1 MVILSKHESSPFD
14 KLRVNG
20 LKIMEDVKQVYYED
34 IEVDGEIPA
43 LVKYPTT
50 MQLVKYAGASGDY
63 YQIHYDKDFARSN
76 GLPGVIVHGW
86 LTLSFMGQMLTD
98 WLGEG
103 GTLERL
109 SGSYRGMNNVHE
121 DIICNGKVTKKY
133 VEDDKHYARVE
144 IWAENPQGEKTVTG
158 TAVVTL
164 PSRG

>member
-1 MVILSKHESSPFD
+1 MAEPIF
-14 KLRVNG
+14 
-20 LKIMEDVKQVYYED
+20 YED
-34 IEVDGEIPA
+34 IEVGTGIPA

-63 YQIHYDKDFARSN
+63 YQIHYDKDFAIAN

-86 LTLSFMGQMLTD
+86 LTLSFLGQMLTD

-103 GTLERL
+103 GTVVKLN
-109 SGSYRGMNNVHE
+109 GSYRGINKVNE

-133 VEDDKHYARVE
+133 VEGSKHYARVE

-158 TAVVTL
+158 SAVVML
-164 PSRG
+164 PSHEKPQ

>member
-1 MVILSKHESSPFD
+1 MT
-14 KLRVNG
+14 G
-20 LKIMEDVKQVYYED
+20 QVYYED
-34 IEVDGEIPA
+34 IEVESEIPA

-63 YQIHYDKDFARSN
+63 YQIHYDKDFALAN

-86 LTLSFMGQMLTD
+86 LTLSFLGQMLTD

-103 GTLERL
+103 GVLIKL
-109 SGSYRGMNNVHE
+109 SGSYRGINKVNE

-133 VEDDKHYARVE
+133 VEESKHYARVE

-158 TAVVTL
+158 SAVVML
-164 PSRG
+164 PSREKPQ

>member
-1 MVILSKHESSPFD
+1 MAE
-14 KLRVNG
+14 
-20 LKIMEDVKQVYYED
+20 QVYYED
-34 IEVDGEIPA
+34 IEAGSELPA

-63 YQIHYDKDFARSN
+63 YQIHYDKDFAQAN

-86 LTLSFMGQMLTD
+86 LALSFLGQMLTE

-103 GTLERL
+103 GTLL
-109 SGSYRGMNNVHE
+109 KLNGSYRGMNPVHE

-133 VEDDKHYARVE
+133 VEDGKNCARVE

-158 TAVVTL
+158 SALVTL
-164 PSRG
+164 PSRS